1 MYHKLL
7 QRTALIAD
15 LVRKAP
21 SAFGRTALLK
31 FLQVLQ
37 TVRRVPLGYYF
48 GLYTY
53 GPLNVDVLSDSIKVC
68 SVRLH
73 IAVPRVY
80 PAWTNSVGREKALW
94 QGRVGG
100 RDAALGLSVK
110 SDFDHRIRSKRPHK
124 PPLRSPRYRT
134 CAVSMFSRP
143 QAVQIHG

>member
-1 MYHKLL
+1 ML

-37 TVRRVPLGYYF
+37 TMRRVPLGYYF

-68 SVRLH
+68 LS
-73 IAVPRVY
+73 
-80 PAWTNSVGREKALW
+80 WTPKMRQLAKVE
-94 QGRVGG
+94 
-100 RDAALGLSVK
+100 
-110 SDFDHRIRSKRPHK
+110 PC
-124 PPLRSPRYRT
+124 P
-134 CAVSMFSRP
+134 
-143 QAVQIHG
+143 